1 MNKKEKFKLKSELE
15 LFKVLQKHGG
25 VSTEILSEK
34 TGMPAT
40 TIRSIQSRIE
50 EREFYDIKAVPK
62 LEMFSEIPMA
72 FIGFQEVHP
81 VRLKHL
87 KEKYLPKEQ
96 ILGLVSNDKE
106 VLLIMA
112 DGDKNRLTEL
122 IFEIMGLLQARPTLH
137 IVTPLIEKFGITIP
151 DDVLDKVYGDLPDK
165 RRK

>member
-25 VSTEILSEK
+25 LSTEILSEK

-40 TIRSIQSRIE
+40 TIRSIQNRIA

-62 LEMFSEIPMA
+62 LEMFSEVPMA
-72 FIGFQEVHP
+72 FIGFPEVHP

-151 DDVLDKVYGDLPDK
+151 DNVLDKVYGNLPDK

>member
-25 VSTEILSEK
+25 LSTEILSEK

-72 FIGFQEVHP
+72 FIGFPEVHP

-87 KEKYLPKEQ
+87 KEKSLSTEQ

>member
-25 VSTEILSEK
+25 LSTEILSEK

-72 FIGFQEVHP
+72 FIGFPEVHP